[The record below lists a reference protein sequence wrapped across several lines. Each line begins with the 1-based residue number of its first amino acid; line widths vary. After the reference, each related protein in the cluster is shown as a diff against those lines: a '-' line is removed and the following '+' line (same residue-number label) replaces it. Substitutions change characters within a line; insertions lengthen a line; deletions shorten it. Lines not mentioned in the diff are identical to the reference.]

1 MPRGV
6 RRLPKQRQ
14 QASEGVRWVSVA
26 RQEKVVAQEL
36 AHQDIQ
42 SVAIF
47 CHEIFNIIVKAG
59 VFPNTKCISRERMLF
74 AYRYIGRIVFTH
86 KSPIADW
93 LQALVRTRIV
103 SMMGFKEPLEE
114 DWRLYNI
121 IGGYLS
127 DAENLGDYTAI
138 CERKYIIG

>member
-42 SVAIF
+42 SVAVF

-59 VFPNTKCISRERMLF
+59 VFPNTK
-74 AYRYIGRIVFTH
+74 
-86 KSPIADW
+86 
-93 LQALVRTRIV
+93 
-103 SMMGFKEPLEE
+103 
-114 DWRLYNI
+114 
-121 IGGYLS
+121 
-127 DAENLGDYTAI
+127 
-138 CERKYIIG
+138 